1 MNDLFFLKNKQRQQY
16 KEIRKKISQ
25 RNNYIFK
32 PHIIDKFFDNN
43 KFKNINIVSSFIPI
57 KNEIPTFELNAYIL
71 SKNKILSLPIVENK
85 NNILIFR
92 EYKKNE
98 ILTKGKYNIL
108 EPLNTNNIVI
118 PDLLFVPSLAF
129 DINGYRLG
137 YGGGYYDRTFS
148 YFKKIKHKFI
158 SIGFGYED
166 QKADKIIRNNFD
178 YKLDYFFTEKQLY
191 SFL

>member
-92 EYKKNE
+92 EYKNKE
-98 ILTKGKYNIL
+98 SLIKGKYNIQ
-108 EPLNTNNIVI
+108 EPSSRNNIVI

>member
-1 MNDLFFLKNKQRQQY
+1 MNDLFFLKKQQRKKY

-25 RNNYIFK
+25 RKKYVFK
-32 PHIIDKFFDNN
+32 SYIIDKFFDNK

-57 KNEIPTFELNAYIL
+57 KNEIPTFELNEYIL
-71 SKNKILSLPIVENK
+71 SKNKILSLPTLENK

-92 EYKKNE
+92 EYKNNE
-98 ILTKGKYNIL
+98 RLIKGKYNIQ
-108 EPLNTNNIVI
+108 EPPRSNNIVI

-129 DINGYRLG
+129 DISGYRLG

-166 QKADKIIRNNFD
+166 QKADKIIRDNFD
-178 YKLDYFFTEKQLY
+178 YKLDYFFTENQLY
-191 SFL
+191 SF